1 MVFYQYKPLIMLVE
15 VELPR
20 LGESITEATILSF
33 PKQVGEFVAE
43 GETLVEI
50 ATDKVDSE
58 VVAPCDGVI
67 KEILAAPDDVVPI
80 GTCVIVLDNEAT
92 GMTKAKASS
101 RTKTQNA
108 KPAPS
113 TAPTAKIESAS
124 TTGTSD
130 HQNRTIAEPLET
142 SKGEVFLSPLV
153 LSIAKS
159 ENLTMHDIRSIRGT
173 GTKGRIRKS
182 DIHQYLKDRKYP
194 LPSGGPAA
202 ASATSK
208 TVRHHTPFANFQP
221 PVVSFDP
228 KEDRIESMDRMREK
242 IASHMVYSVQT
253 APHVT
258 CYVEVDL
265 TDIVEWRNQV
275 KQSFLDKHG
284 YKLTLTPIFIEAIT
298 KAIQD
303 YPMINVA
310 LKGKDIV
317 FKKSI
322 NIGMAT
328 AIPSGHLIVPVIH
341 DADKKNLTGLAKE
354 VNALSLKARTNQ
366 LDPADIQGGTF
377 TLSNVGTFGS
387 LTGTPIIN
395 QPQSAILATGI
406 IKKRPEVMTYDGED
420 RIEIRQMMITALSFD
435 HRVIDGYLG
444 GSFLKKIA
452 DYLEAFQ
459 PDKSL

>member
-1 MVFYQYKPLIMLVE
+1 
-15 VELPR
+15 
-20 LGESITEATILSF
+20 
-33 PKQVGEFVAE
+33 
-43 GETLVEI
+43 
-50 ATDKVDSE
+50 
-58 VVAPCDGVI
+58 
-67 KEILAAPDDVVPI
+67 
-80 GTCVIVLDNEAT
+80 
-92 GMTKAKASS
+92 
-101 RTKTQNA
+101 
-108 KPAPS
+108 
-113 TAPTAKIESAS
+113 
-124 TTGTSD
+124 
-130 HQNRTIAEPLET
+130 
-142 SKGEVFLSPLV
+142 
-153 LSIAKS
+153 
-159 ENLTMHDIRSIRGT
+159 
-173 GTKGRIRKS
+173 
-182 DIHQYLKDRKYP
+182 
-194 LPSGGPAA
+194 
-202 ASATSK
+202 
-208 TVRHHTPFANFQP
+208 
-221 PVVSFDP
+221 
-228 KEDRIESMDRMREK
+228 
-242 IASHMVYSVQT
+242 
-253 APHVT
+253 
-258 CYVEVDL
+258 
-265 TDIVEWRNQV
+265 
-275 KQSFLDKHG
+275 
-284 YKLTLTPIFIEAIT
+284 
-298 KAIQD
+298 
-303 YPMINVA
+303 MINVA

-395 QPQSAILATGI
+395 QPQCAILATGI